1 LLRHTSP
8 PSKTFVPIISAG
20 TALGSPSWHD
30 LSMVRYVCSVLTLR
44 TTDLW
49 RIATALKAGVQPA
62 SNHRR
67 IQRFLAGY
75 DLDMVALGRLLMHL
89 VQTSPPYLITTEYD
103 LPQVQALMKDPDV
116 STAQIC
122 ERFDVSKATLYRYV
136 GPDGK
141 SRN

>member
-1 LLRHTSP
+1 
-8 PSKTFVPIISAG
+8 
-20 TALGSPSWHD
+20 
-30 LSMVRYVCSVLTLR
+30 
-44 TTDLW
+44 
-49 RIATALKAGVQPA
+49 
-62 SNHRR
+62 
-67 IQRFLAGY
+67 
-75 DLDMVALGRLLMHL
+75 MVALGRLLMHL